1 MENIREECLFCKI
14 ADKKIKAVTLYEN
27 DHVLAFLD
35 VMPRAVGHTL
45 VIPKIHVPNILEL
58 PDAEIE
64 PMFAAVKHVAGMLSL
79 SLRPDGITI
88 GANQGRASG
97 QEVDHLHVHL
107 MPRWH
112 NDHGHSIQS
121 VVDAPPKE
129 PLEEI
134 AAKIRKARE

>member
-1 MENIREECLFCKI
+1 MDDCLFCKI
-14 ADKKIKAVTLYEN
+14 ADKKIKAQIIYEN
-27 DHVLAFLD
+27 DHTVAFLD

-45 VIPKIHVPNILEL
+45 VIPKVHASNILEL
-58 PDAEIE
+58 PDEEVA
-64 PMFAAVKHVAGMLSL
+64 PLFMAVKHVAGMLSDGL
-79 SLRPDGITI
+79 HPDGITI

-112 NDHGHSIQS
+112 NDGGSAVQS
-121 VVDAPPKE
+121 VVNKPSKE

-134 AAKIRKARE
+134 AKKILGNVS